1 MGGTED
7 TGVDELGPVDYLVV
21 EFPPGAQ
28 NFNGEMAAE
37 LVRLSDA
44 GTIRVLDLLIL
55 QKAAD
60 GSIDAY
66 EIDETDAD
74 ETVAANELRALEKDL
89 AEILAADDIDGFG
102 GGDGARQRRR
112 SVGLGEHL
120 GRAVRQRRTP
130 IRRPADR
137 EWPDPDP
144 GDRRIDSSR
153 TCRRGRKLTCHFDP
167 PALAA
172 AASSAVRSLAPPP
185 SWEPRPWS
193 PTGSADVTTAAM
205 TGETTEETDEKT
217 GATAAERGLASAERA
232 TRRWPESRGS
242 CYLSRRWSGMVVCR
256 SGCSSSA
263 VNTSGPG
270 AAAGAQGHPS
280 TGYGEHLC
288 EWRFGQRSSESDQ
301 SFVTAVQAASAWRCR
316 SDRSR

>member
-7 TGVDELGPVDYLVV
+7 SGVDELGPVDYMVV

-74 ETVAANELRALEKDL
+74 ADRRRGGGAPRAGEGPGRDPGGRGCR
-89 AEILAADDIDGFG
+89 ASG
-102 GGDGARQRRR
+102 GGDGARKRGR

-120 GRAVRQRRTP
+120 GRAVRQRGTP
-130 IRRPADR
+130 IGGAADR
-137 EWPDPDP
+137 ERPDPDP
-144 GDRRIDSSR
+144 GDGRIDGGR
-153 TCRRGRKLTCHFDP
+153 TGRRGGKLTCPFDP
-167 PALAA
+167 PELGA

-185 SWEPRPWS
+185 SWGRRPWS
-193 PTGSADVTTAAM
+193 PTVSAGAMTDATTDATTA
-205 TGETTEETDEKT
+205 ETDART
-217 GATAAERGLASAERA
+217 GATAAERDRASDRTGQAGDGPNYRLL
-232 TRRWPESRGS
+232 RR
-242 CYLSRRWSGMVVCR
+242 YLSRR
-256 SGCSSSA
+256 
-263 VNTSGPG
+263 
-270 AAAGAQGHPS
+270 
-280 TGYGEHLC
+280 
-288 EWRFGQRSSESDQ
+288 
-301 SFVTAVQAASAWRCR
+301 
-316 SDRSR
+316 